1 MNHPTP
7 PCFTIYGRTTDRL
20 YFVTSGDDTISV
32 TPDVQIEVGYA
43 DLLLMRC
50 APVSH
55 LEDNPLALAACRAA
69 VAFARTHGLA
79 IDAADAFYE

>member
-1 MNHPTP
+1 MTQGP
-7 PCFTIYGRTTDRL
+7 FRIYGRTTERL

-32 TPDVQIEVGYA
+32 SADGQVEVCPDA
-43 DLLLMRC
+43 DLLTMRC

-55 LEDNPLALAACRAA
+55 LEDNPLAIAACRAA
-69 VAFARTHGLA
+69 FAFAREHQLA